1 MCLYSFV
8 ACLKLRCFCDIPL
21 WFYQDTLIVPYY
33 IRATCMVARQPTT
46 IDVKHAG
53 FAYAHTVKNCT
64 YSMCFVSVSISCSIS
79 IMESLTPIMVYVL
92 LDFSTH
98 QNSSDKCLYSCTLI
112 ASYVPDYNLFIDHL
126 LDLSLC
132 IQ

>member
-1 MCLYSFV
+1 MSETEVFLRYPSVVLPGYFNCAILY
-8 ACLKLRCFCDIPL
+8 KG
-21 WFYQDTLIVPYY
+21 
-33 IRATCMVARQPTT
+33 CMHGSMQP

-53 FAYAHTVKNCT
+53 CAYAHIVKNCT
-64 YSMCFVSVSISCSIS
+64 YGMCFVSVSISCSIS